1 VNLAPDERL
10 LIVGA
15 SGVGKSSILRAVAGL
30 WSNGVGIV
38 VRPDIREM
46 IFLPQRPYMVLGTLR
61 EQLLYPK
68 NDETLSN
75 DQLQKVLER
84 VNLGY
89 LTNRFNWDEILD
101 WPMVLSLGE
110 QQRLAFARIFLS
122 QPRYAI
128 LDEATSALDVANERH
143 LYRELQ
149 QTEVVYLSVGH
160 RPTLVDYHQK
170 VLELTGGGAWQVW
183 TAAEYRAK
191 LAQMVS

>member
-1 VNLAPDERL
+1 
-10 LIVGA
+10 
-15 SGVGKSSILRAVAGL
+15 
-30 WSNGVGIV
+30 
-38 VRPDIREM
+38 
-46 IFLPQRPYMVLGTLR
+46 
-61 EQLLYPK
+61 
-68 NDETLSN
+68 
-75 DQLQKVLER
+75 VLER

-191 LAQMVS
+191 LAQMVG